1 MRRPK
6 FTTVVY
12 SQPNPNADNG
22 RATYDESDGSVTLTA
37 GGNTSHKDLNNN
49 RVRYTYGSRR

>member
-37 GGNTSHKDLNNN
+37 GGNTSHQDLNNN
-49 RVRYTYGSRR
+49 RVRYT